1 MDRTLTMSYRDTERL
16 KVISR
21 VEHAELTVAEAAESL
36 QISERQMYR
45 ILCRYRKEGDSGVVH
60 RLRCRPSN
68 VAYSASVRKQV
79 LRLYRERYADYGPT
93 LFAEKLD
100 AYHDIQVSR
109 QTLMRWLAGASLWS
123 GTRKKRPHRK
133 HRDRRS
139 AIGALIQFDGSDHA
153 WFEQRGPEC
162 CLLVGVD
169 DASNRTFAR
178 FAPAEDTLHALSF
191 WHQYVQRFGIPAE
204 VYTDFDSVYHDNN
217 GKQRLTQYG
226 RAMTALG
233 VTLIYAHSPQAKG
246 RVERMNRTLQDRLLK
261 ALREH
266 NISTIEEANLFLDSF
281 FLDDF
286 NARFANT
293 DSLTD
298 IHRSAQGIDLNNV
311 FCFEDERHVYNDW
324 TITLNAHYIQLLHSD
339 APLPPPR
346 TKVIV
351 HQWLDGS
358 LHIFWNEQELAF
370 KCLSAKPVRPRPVP
384 RSAAKNHP
392 WRKKL
397 VGGITALRHAEKTLA
412 LKQHKQYSMPT
423 QTKTLAPRRK
433 ASVRYAHSG
442 FPSTLAA
449 P

>member
-1 MDRTLTMSYRDTERL
+1 MDQTLSMSYRDTERL
-16 KVISR
+16 KVLSR
-21 VEHAELTVAEAAESL
+21 VEHDELTVVEAAESL
-36 QISERQMYR
+36 QISERHMYR
-45 ILCRYRKEGDSGVVH
+45 ILCRYRDEGDSGVIH
-60 RLRCRPSN
+60 RLRGRPSN
-68 VAYSASVRKQV
+68 VAYSAAIRKQV

-93 LFAEKLD
+93 LFSEKLY
-100 AYHDIQVSR
+100 AYHDITVSR
-109 QTLMRWLAGASLWS
+109 QTLMRWLADASLWA

-139 AIGALIQFDGSDHA
+139 AIGALVQFDGSDHA
-153 WFEQRGPEC
+153 WFEQRGPAC

-178 FAPAEDTLHALSF
+178 FVPVEDTYHVLAF
-191 WHQYVQRFGIPAE
+191 WHQYVERFGIPVEA
-204 VYTDFDSVYHDNN
+204 YTDFNSVYHDNN
-217 GKQRLTQYG
+217 GKQHLTQYG

-261 ALREH
+261 ELREH
-266 NISTIEEANLFLDSF
+266 NIATIDEANRFLDAH

-286 NARFANT
+286 NARFAHT

-298 IHRSAQGIDLNNV
+298 IHRSARGIDLNNI
-311 FCFEDERHVYNDW
+311 FCFEQERHVYNDW

-346 TKVIV
+346 AKVIL

-370 KCLSAKPVRPRPVP
+370 QRLNAKPRRPRPFP
-384 RSAAKNHP
+384 QSPGKNHP
-392 WRKKL
+392 WRRKL
-397 VGGITALRHAEKTLA
+397 VGGTSAQLHADKTLA
-412 LKQHKQYSMPT
+412 LKHSKQYAIA
-423 QTKTLAPRRK
+423 TKRKISNPRRK

-442 FPSTLAA
+442 FPSTGA
-449 P
+449 PP